1 MALICLPTVLGCAG
15 LGRRYRPDDVVFARQ
30 IAQRGMDAVDT
41 GNWSSAEEF
50 FAKAVDICPVD
61 EQVRAR
67 YAEALWHRG
76 SRRDALAHMNEA
88 VRLSGGDPLLVVR
101 LGEMYLQTDDLG
113 QAGQLANRAL
123 STGRQLPSAYRLRG
137 EVLRRRGNWRD
148 ALADFH
154 HALSLQPHY
163 PEVQLAIAE
172 VYYREGRPQRALS
185 TLQALASSYPSGEEP
200 AEVLYW
206 QGLAC
211 AALARHEQAVTYL
224 AAAEARGLQSPEL
237 LCHLARARF
246 DMGDPSAAQVTLDR
260 LLELDPQHAEGLR
273 LAELLRNAQAIARLP
288 K

>member
-1 MALICLPTVLGCAG
+1 
-15 LGRRYRPDDVVFARQ
+15 VFARQ

-41 GNWSSAEEF
+41 GNWQSAEEF

-61 EQVRAR
+61 EQVRSR

-76 SRRDALAHMNEA
+76 SRREALEHMNEA
-88 VRLSGGDPLLVVR
+88 VRLSGGDPNLVVQ
-101 LGEMYLQTDDLG
+101 LGEMYLQTGDLG

-123 STGRQLPSAYRLRG
+123 GSGRQLPNAFRLRG
-137 EVLRRRGNWRD
+137 EVLRREGKWRD

-154 HALSLQPHY
+154 RALSLQPQY

-185 TLQALASSYPSGEEP
+185 TLQALAGSYPSGEEP
-200 AEVLYW
+200 PEVLYW

-211 AALARHEQAVTYL
+211 AALGRHEQAVTHL
-224 AAAEARGLQSPEL
+224 AAAETRGLQSADL
-237 LCHLARARF
+237 LCHLARARY
-246 DMGDPSAAQVTLDR
+246 DMGDPSAAQITLER

-273 LAELLRNAQAIARLP
+273 LAESIRNSREIASLP